1 MAEKLLK
8 NRYLIEDIDRDK
20 LGKGAFG
27 HTYLAKDNMYHTDQ
41 RVVIKH
47 LQPDYS
53 GCSSNKAKR
62 DLLAAAQI
70 FFQREALVLKKLG
83 SVSDQIP
90 SLIDYF
96 VEDDEFYIVQERID
110 GESLGK
116 KFTPGKQWSQVET
129 IDLLIEILEPLK
141 FCHDEKT
148 IHRDLKPENLMR
160 RTSGKGDGKLVLI
173 DFGAVREIRQTT
185 LLLNGGLRAGSIIG
199 TPGYMPFEQSKGFPE
214 LASDVYAVGVMGIQ
228 AMTGLNP
235 LQLTAGFG
243 MDADGI
249 PKWREARPVGV
260 TNEFAAVLNKMLA
273 VLHNNRYF
281 DAATALE
288 ALKPLAQPVVP
299 QPVSLQTLPKFQGS
313 LSQEIF
319 TFEAAKLER
328 VSVQKVEIVKKPGWL
343 GIGEK
348 EERQTKTVQ
357 EWRVKKFKAKA
368 ERFTENLENG
378 VNLEMVYVS
387 GGSFTMGSEEYNKP
401 RHVVTMSSIY
411 MSMFAMG
418 SEEYDS
424 EKPRHVVMVPSFYM
438 GKFQVTQEQYLQI
451 MGTNPASWQDAKLPV
466 EKVSWN
472 DAQVF
477 CQKLSAKTGK
487 KYRLP
492 SEAEWEYACRAKTD
506 TPFYFG
512 EAITT
517 ELANYNGDYVY
528 KSGVKGVYRSKTTP
542 VGSFPANGFGLHDMH
557 GNVWE
562 WCEDKW
568 HENYQGAPTDGSA
581 WISGNDSQSVRLL
594 RGGSWDRT
602 PISCR
607 SASRGRWLSS
617 SNGIGFRVVCAQD
630 L

>member
-1 MAEKLLK
+1 
-8 NRYLIEDIDRDK
+8 
-20 LGKGAFG
+20 
-27 HTYLAKDNMYHTDQ
+27 MYHTDQ

-53 GCSSNKAKR
+53 ECRSNQEKR

-96 VEDDEFYIVQERID
+96 VENDEFYIVQERID
-110 GESLGK
+110 GEPLGK
-116 KFTPGKQWSQVET
+116 QFKPGKQWSQVET

-148 IHRDLKPENLMR
+148 IHRDLKPDNLMR
-160 RTSGKGDGKLVLI
+160 RTSAKGNGKLVLI

-214 LASDVYAVGVMGIQ
+214 LASDIYAVGVMGIQ
-228 AMTGLNP
+228 AMTGMNP
-235 LQLTAGFG
+235 SQLTAGFG

-249 PKWREARPVGV
+249 PKWREVRRVGV

-288 ALKPLAQPVVP
+288 ALKPLAKLAVP
-299 QPVSLQTLPKFQGS
+299 QPVSLPTPPKFQGG

-319 TFEAAKLER
+319 TFETAKLER

-357 EWRVKKFKAKA
+357 EWQPKKLKAKA

-378 VNLEMVYVS
+378 VNLEMVFVP
-387 GGSFTMGSEEYNKP
+387 GGSFTMGSEEYD
-401 RHVVTMSSIY
+401 T
-411 MSMFAMG
+411 
-418 SEEYDS
+418 

-451 MGTNPASWQDAKLPV
+451 MGKNPSNWQDAKLPV
-466 EKVSWN
+466 EQVSWN
-472 DAQVF
+472 DAQAF
-477 CQKLSAKTGK
+477 CQKLSAKKGK

-506 TPFYFG
+506 TPFCFG
-512 EAITT
+512 ETITT
-517 ELANYNGDYVY
+517 ELANYNGNQVY

-542 VGSFPANGFGLHDMH
+542 VGSFPANCFGLHDMH

-581 WISGNDSQSVRLL
+581 WINGNDNDYRLL
-594 RGGSWDRT
+594 RGGSWINN
-602 PISCR
+602 PSNCR
-607 SASRGRWLSS
+607 SANRGRRSAENS
-617 SNGIGFRVVCAQD
+617 YYNIGFRVVCAQD

>member
-8 NRYLIEDIDRDK
+8 NRYLIEDVDRDK
-20 LGKGAFG
+20 LGEGSFG

-53 GCSSNKAKR
+53 GYNTNQER
-62 DLLAAAQI
+62 QYLLAEAQK

-83 SVSDQIP
+83 SVSDHIP
-90 SLIDYF
+90 TLIDYF
-96 VEDDEFYIVQERID
+96 IEDDEFYIVQERID

-116 KFTPGKQWSQVET
+116 QFRSGKPQSQVDT
-129 IDLLIEILEPLK
+129 IKLLTEILEPLDFVHK
-141 FCHDEKT
+141 EKT
-148 IHRDLKPENLMR
+148 IHRDLKPDNLMR
-160 RTSGKGDGKLVLI
+160 RTNGNLVLI

-185 LLLNGGLRAGSIIG
+185 LLLNGKLRPGSRIG
-199 TPGYMPFEQSKGFPE
+199 SPGYMPLEQADGLPE
-214 LASDVYAVGVMGIQ
+214 LASDIYAVGAIGIH
-228 AMTGLNP
+228 AMTGLHP
-235 LQLTAGFG
+235 SDIVAQFG
-243 MDADGI
+243 RDADGI
-249 PKWREARPVGV
+249 PKWREARRVGV

-288 ALKPLAQPVVP
+288 ALKPLAKPVVP
-299 QPVSLQTLPKFQGS
+299 QPVSLPTLPKFQGS

-319 TFEAAKLER
+319 TFETAKLER

-343 GIGEK
+343 GICEK
-348 EERQTKTVQ
+348 EERQTKMVQ
-357 EWRVKKFKAKA
+357 EWQPKKFKAKA
-368 ERFTENLENG
+368 ERFTEDLKNG
-378 VNLEMVYVS
+378 VNLEMVYVP
-387 GGSFTMGSEEYNKP
+387 GGSFTMG
-401 RHVVTMSSIY
+401 
-411 MSMFAMG
+411 A
-418 SEEYDS
+418 EEYDS

-451 MGTNPASWQDAKLPV
+451 MGTNPAHWQDAKLPV
-466 EKVSWN
+466 ERVSWN
-472 DAQVF
+472 DAQAF

-492 SEAEWEYACRAKTD
+492 SEAEWEYACIAKTD

-512 EAITT
+512 ETIST
-517 ELANYNGDYVY
+517 ELANYDGNHVC
-528 KSGVKGVYRSKTTP
+528 KLGVKGVYRSKTTP

-581 WISGNDSQSVRLL
+581 WISENDNDYRLL
-594 RGGSWDRT
+594 RGGSWNYN
-602 PISCR
+602 PHICR
-607 SASRGRWLSS
+607 SALRIRWSAADS
-617 SNGIGFRVVCAQD
+617 YNDFGFRVVCAQD